1 MLSIDGASG
10 TSSHSSI
17 SSFEARLQQIIG
29 RATFRHPRQLSAVL
43 SEVRRVSKTQGL
55 ANRFSVECLYAD
67 FRCLEVLG
75 QSASLLD
82 ELVQATECARSNGW
96 SPELAMLLCA
106 IGRIQYTQ
114 GDYREAA
121 AQWGQAIDVS
131 KLCGARATEVEARIG
146 LGQVYDALGDGRT
159 AARLHTDAAVLAE
172 QTQDAYLISKV
183 ALNQGFNHRVIGDPA
198 GASRHF
204 QRALQAATHGK
215 VRHYIAESHWQ
226 LAALYLDLGDLEQAK
241 LHNTEAMARAQSSGY
256 GWLIS
261 GTSRTLADLQRKQG
275 LLQEAAHT
283 YERALQLALLS
294 GARRHQAECHAALS
308 ELMEHFGD
316 YPAALRH
323 SRESNTLQGAIV
335 RQLNVAE
342 HLEVLRQYDL
352 SERSPLETLLAL
364 SHEPSIQ
371 GADKQAGLQL
381 LCTVG
386 RRVLQVHRV
395 AVWER
400 QDSGMGLIAHET
412 GVPKPP
418 FPSSDT
424 PDRSSSSLLL
434 ELEHLTEPRVL
445 DDFRLHPHYEA
456 LRGHEYPD
464 CAQSSIEVPLRQR
477 GEFKGALV
485 ITNSQEHKPWSREG
499 VLFASYLGALASQLL
514 AVHQIQTMADQL
526 SQANTQLERRVV
538 ERTAEL
544 DQANAALVQA
554 NQALNDAS
562 QTDTLTGLHNRRYLL
577 QHMDSDMDLAMRD
590 WPASQRGLVLYLV
603 DIDHF
608 KRVNDDLGH
617 DAGDQILVQ
626 VAERLRRS
634 TRKSSHVVRWGGE
647 EFLVVTRNA
656 EAVHSHLRA
665 ERICQAFREAPF
677 RVNGDQTLQVTCSV
691 GFATCPMPSGEG
703 FLAWNDVLN
712 LADQALHR
720 AKHQGRNGWMGV
732 TPQPGS
738 PVPSASVALGT
749 LIETQAIAT
758 LRSPERQKP

>member
-1 MLSIDGASG
+1 MQSLE
-10 TSSHSSI
+10 T
-17 SSFEARLQQIIG
+17 RLQQVI
-29 RATFRHPRQLSAVL
+29 ASAAFRHPRKLSAVL
-43 SEVRRVSKTQGL
+43 SEVRRICKAQEIAT
-55 ANRFSVECLYAD
+55 RFSVEVLYAD

-75 QSASLLD
+75 QSAALLE
-82 ELVQATECARSNGW
+82 ELTQATELARSNGW
-96 SPELAMLLCA
+96 SPELSMLLCA
-106 IGRIQYTQ
+106 IGRVHYTQ

-159 AARLHTDAAVLAE
+159 AARLHADAGVLAE

-198 GASRHF
+198 GAGLQF
-204 QRALQAATHGK
+204 QRALQAATLGK

-226 LAALYLDLGDLEQAK
+226 LAALYLDLGDLAYAQ
-241 LHNTEAMARAQSSGY
+241 LHNAMAMDRAQSSGY

-261 GTSRTLADLQRKQG
+261 GATRTQADILRKQG
-275 LLQEAAHT
+275 HLQDAANA
-283 YERALQLALLS
+283 YEKALQLAVQS
-294 GARRHQAECHAALS
+294 GARRNQADCHAALS
-308 ELMEHFGD
+308 ELMEQFGE

-323 SRESNTLQGAIV
+323 SRESNKLQGAIV

-352 SERSPLETLLAL
+352 SERTPLETLLAL

-371 GADKQAGLQL
+371 SADKQAGLQL

-386 RRVLQVHRV
+386 LRVLQAHSV

-400 QDSGMGLIAHET
+400 QDSGMNLIARET
-412 GVPKPP
+412 SVLMPT
-418 FPSSDT
+418 FLLTDAQV
-424 PDRSSSSLLL
+424 RYSSSLLS

-445 DDFRLHPHYEA
+445 DDFRLHPRYEA
-456 LRGHEYPD
+456 LLAHEYPD
-464 CAQSSIEVPLRQR
+464 FVKSSIEVPLRQR

-485 ITNSQEHKPWSREG
+485 ITNCQEHKPWSREG

-514 AVHQIQTMADQL
+514 AVHEIQTMADQL
-526 SQANTQLERRVV
+526 SQANTQLELRVV

-562 QTDTLTGLHNRRYLL
+562 QTDALTGLHNRRYLS
-577 QHMDSDMDLAMRD
+577 QHMDSDVDLATRD

-608 KRVNDDLGH
+608 KRVNDNFGH
-617 DAGDQILVQ
+617 DAGDQILIQ

-656 EAVHSHLRA
+656 EAMHSHLQA
-665 ERICQAFREAPF
+665 ERICQALRENPF
-677 RVNGDQTLQVTCSV
+677 VVNGDQTLHITCSI
-691 GFATCPMPSGEG
+691 GFATCPMQRADG
-703 FLAWNDVLN
+703 FLPWNEVLN
-712 LADQALHR
+712 LADQALYQV
-720 AKHQGRNGWMGV
+720 KHQGRNGWMGV
-732 TPQPGS
+732 TSQTGS
-738 PVPSASVALGT
+738 LLPSESASLDAL
-749 LIETQAIAT
+749 IDSNAVAT
-758 LRSPERQKP
+758 LRNP